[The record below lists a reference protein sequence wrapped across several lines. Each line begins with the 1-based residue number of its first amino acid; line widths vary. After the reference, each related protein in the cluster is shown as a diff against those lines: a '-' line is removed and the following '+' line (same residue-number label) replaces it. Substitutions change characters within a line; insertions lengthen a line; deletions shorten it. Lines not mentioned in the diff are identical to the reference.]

1 MVATAWSIMGLL
13 FLYIVYGAIGL
24 VSGVLGGLL
33 GIGGGVITVPCLL
46 FIFKYLGYPQA
57 YLMHM
62 AIATSL
68 AAMIFNTFAA
78 TRAHNKRKGV
88 DWSVFKK
95 LVPGLIIGS
104 LIGAVIAVWLST
116 VILEIFFGFFLI
128 LLAVNFYRQKTTR
141 IKACKLPSPLLLNAL
156 SCSIGALS
164 NLLGIGGGSMTV
176 PMLTAF
182 KMKDKIAIG
191 TSAAT
196 TLVTTICGTASYLIL
211 GLGDI
216 PVEDTVGLINVPAF
230 LIIGAAAFFTAP
242 YGAKL
247 THEIDPAKVRKIFAA
262 ILVITGVTLI
272 I

>member
-1 MVATAWSIMGLL
+1 MVSIAWSIVGLL
-13 FLYIVYGAIGL
+13 IVYIAYVVVGL

-46 FIFKYLGYPQA
+46 ILFKYLGYPQA

-68 AAMIFNTFAA
+68 AAMIFNTLAA
-78 TRAHNKRKGV
+78 TIAHNKRKGV
-88 DWSVFKK
+88 NWDVFKK
-95 LVPGLIIGS
+95 LVPGVIIGS
-104 LIGAVIAVWLST
+104 LIGAIVAIWLST

-128 LLAVNFYRQKTTR
+128 LLAVKFYTQKTTS
-141 IKACKLPSPLLLNAL
+141 IKTHKLPSPLLLNMF

-176 PMLTAF
+176 PMLTGF
-182 KMKDKIAIG
+182 KMKDKVAIG

-196 TLVTTICGTASYLIL
+196 TLVTTICGTISYLIL
-211 GLGDI
+211 GLGEV
-216 PVEDTVGLINVPAF
+216 PVMDTVGLINIPAF

-247 THEIDPAKVRKIFAA
+247 CHEIDPGKVRKIFAVVLA
-262 ILVITGVTLI
+262 LTGLTLI